1 MAAAARRGAGTGC
14 HPQMRSS
21 LSEPAKRPAVA
32 HGEERMS
39 LVEMRKRVPAL
50 FVGLGIPSLFLSVS
64 AYAMSP
70 APFPQDEG
78 AGEVQ
83 DDQQEMS
90 DRARG
95 EAALA
100 EAEAHMEAGRWQAA
114 ADAYSA
120 AINFFG
126 DDEAN
131 RELRVQAESGLT
143 DALSRLDEAGRLED
157 VQGTEALLAQRAMA
171 EFDAGYQNAVALLEQ
186 DQFQEAHNTI
196 LTANIRLQS
205 ARIHLS
211 ESQYTERTDRA
222 QELMNQIDV
231 AREAHEQAELAR
243 IQEDMRRQQ
252 QREEQEA
259 REAREAQIRQ
269 LLLQVR
275 DNQMERKYEEALQTI
290 DHILFLDEGNS
301 VALALRDAIQTAHM
315 WQSYMTTEREREFSY
330 TWQNEDNRKASI
342 APRPNFG
349 PGARSTTGLMQYPQ
363 DWPSLSILRTSA
375 AGFLDN
381 EANRRVAMALET
393 ELPSVEFDNNSL
405 AQVVQFLQ
413 TVTSVNIQP
422 DWKNLSFIG
431 VEPDDRVTMAMRDV
445 PVHTVLDH
453 VLGQLGGDN
462 ISTPRYAIQDGLV
475 VISSEEAIRQHVV
488 TLVYDIRDLL
498 FEVPYFD
505 DAPLNDLEDVLNKGA
520 NRAAANM
527 NAGAFSSNP
536 YRATDPEADR
546 PFGGA
551 SEFFRDPAEDPEK
564 SREALVDQLI
574 NLVQNNIDPDGW
586 ADFGGDT
593 GRLSEYNGNLVI
605 TQTPRNHQNIQGLL
619 SQLREIR
626 ALQINIETRFLTVD
640 MNWFEK
646 IGFDL
651 DLFFNTN
658 DTAFDQAKAVDPL
671 FHLGDFFTGNGR
683 LKDPLIF
690 DSFSQT
696 NAFSNQI
703 AFGQQFGIPTGGP
716 PPTDITYITGPVGPP
731 IRPTEGFSP
740 INFSQDSFN
749 LVDLLGGFGSD
760 SFAATI
766 LANNPALSVGIQF
779 LDDVQVDL
787 LIQATQADRR
797 NVVLTA
803 PRLTLFNGQRAWVQ
817 VGKQQAIVSS
827 LTPILGDASGAF
839 APGLTSLTSG
849 VVMDVEAVISAD
861 RRYVTLTIITG
872 VVEIINI
879 ETLEFTG
886 AAGGGG
892 LVGGGATE
900 FSGTISLP
908 EIQVTQVNTSASVP
922 DRGTLL
928 IGGQRLIEEVEV
940 EAGSP
945 VFSKIPW
952 INRFFTNRVTSK
964 DESTLL
970 ILIRPEIIIQQENED
985 LLFPGLGDSL
995 GGL

>member
-1 MAAAARRGAGTGC
+1 
-14 HPQMRSS
+14 
-21 LSEPAKRPAVA
+21 
-32 HGEERMS
+32 MS
-39 LVEMRKRVPAL
+39 LAESRKRVPAL
-50 FVGLGIPSLFLSVS
+50 CVGLGISTLCLSVS

-70 APFPQDEG
+70 SPIIQDEG
-78 AGEVQ
+78 Q
-83 DDQQEMS
+83 DEQEAMT

-100 EAEAHMEAGRWQAA
+100 EADAHLEAGRWQAA

-131 RELRVQAESGLT
+131 RELRIRAEAGLT
-143 DALSRLDEAGRLED
+143 DALSRLDQAGRLEE
-157 VQGTEALLAQRAMA
+157 VQQDTDLLRQRALA
-171 EFDAGYQNAVALLEQ
+171 EFDAAYENSVALLEQ
-186 DQFQEAHNTI
+186 DQFQDANNTI
-196 LTANIRLQS
+196 LTANIRLQT
-205 ARIHLS
+205 ARVYLTES
-211 ESQYTERTDRA
+211 EYTERAQRA
-222 QELMNQIDV
+222 EELMSQIEATEEAHMAAEAERIRQEL
-231 AREAHEQAELAR
+231 
-243 IQEDMRRQQ
+243 EDQQ
-252 QREEQEA
+252 QREEEAA
-259 REAREAQIRQ
+259 REAREEQIHQ

-275 DNQMERKYEEALQTI
+275 DDQLERNYSEALSTI
-290 DHILFLDEGNS
+290 DHILFLDPENP
-301 VALALRDAIQTAHM
+301 VALALRDAVETAAL
-315 WQSYMTTEREREFSY
+315 WQSYVITEREKEQSY
-330 TWQNEDNRKASI
+330 SWQMQDNREAAI

-349 PGARSTTGLMQYPQ
+349 PGPRSTTGLMQYPE
-363 DWPSLSILRTSA
+363 DWPTLSIVRTSG
-375 AGFLDN
+375 AGYLDN
-381 EANRRVAMALET
+381 EANRMVAMGLET
-393 ELPSVEFDNNSL
+393 ELPSVEFQNNKL
-405 AQVVQFLQ
+405 AQVVDFLG
-413 TVTSVNIQP
+413 TVASVNIQP

-431 VEPDDRVTMAMRDV
+431 VEPEDRVNLAMRNV
-445 PVHTVLDH
+445 PVRTVLEH
-453 VLGQLGGDN
+453 VLGQLGEDA
-462 ISTPRYAIQDGLV
+462 ISAPRYAIQDGLV
-475 VISSEEAIRQHVV
+475 VISSEEAIRQHVL
-488 TLVYDIRDLL
+488 TLTYDIRDLL

-505 DAPLNDLEDVLNKGA
+505 NAPLNDLEDVLDNGA
-520 NRAAANM
+520 NRAMASM
-527 NAGAFSSNP
+527 NASAFQQQNP
-536 YRATDPEADR
+536 YRANPADEE
-546 PFGGA
+546 FGGA
-551 SEFFRDPAEDPEK
+551 GEFFRDPDENPLE
-564 SREALVDQLI
+564 SREVLVNKIVNLI
-574 NLVQNNIDPDGW
+574 QNNIDPDGW

-593 GRLSEYNGNLVI
+593 GRISEWNGSLVI
-605 TQTPRNHQNIQGLL
+605 TQTPRNHQNIEGLL

-658 DTAFDQAKAVDPL
+658 DTVFDQAKAVDPL
-671 FHLGDFFTGNGR
+671 FHLGDFFTDNGR

-696 NAFSNQI
+696 NDFSNQI
-703 AFGQQFGIPTGGP
+703 AFGQQFGIPTGT

-731 IRPTEGFSP
+731 IRPTEGWSP
-740 INFSQDSFN
+740 INFQQDSFN

-760 SFAATI
+760 SFAATV
-766 LANNPALSVGIQF
+766 LAGNPALSVGIQF

-817 VGKQQAIVSS
+817 VGRQQAIVSS

-839 APGLTSLTSG
+839 APGLTALTDG

-872 VVEIINI
+872 VVEIVNI
-879 ETLEFTG
+879 ETLEFSG

-928 IGGQRLIEEVEV
+928 IGGQRIIEEVEV

-985 LLFPGLGDSL
+985 LLFPGLSDDL